1 VGLPEHVN
9 RRTKR
14 SSREM
19 LVLSPLGNGCK
30 NVHVSIYAE
39 HLSFSCKEFSK
50 LGMCKQGNV
59 MALGYVLET

>member
-1 VGLPEHVN
+1 
-9 RRTKR
+9 
-14 SSREM
+14 M

-39 HLSFSCKEFSK
+39 YLSFSCKEFSK